1 MGNSQ
6 PFPITRPYCLC
17 HDPIAMFR
25 YSSSTTMRIQAVVV
39 ALCML
44 CHAFSSLCG
53 HGPLPPSLWLN
64 ALAAVAT
71 ASRPTITS
79 QMLRPPALSAWKQNW
94 VLSPRR
100 YAQKRHST
108 AATKQAVNN
117 DWYDQRRTTLCTLQP
132 PDRQQF
138 PPSHRPPTAL
148 LNRRRCY
155 GRHISMQIAGVP
167 ILSQPHTKANMEG
180 RCWSEEKSGN
190 HRHAY
195 RMRLRYSSCPP
206 TSDQCRP
213 PIAIPPNSQ

>member
-1 MGNSQ
+1 
-6 PFPITRPYCLC
+6 
-17 HDPIAMFR
+17 MFR

-71 ASRPTITS
+71 ASSPTITS

-108 AATKQAVNN
+108 AATKQAVACTARTEQAVNN
-117 DWYDQRRTTLCTLQP
+117 DWYDQRRSTLCILQP
-132 PDRQQF
+132 PDPQQL

-148 LNRRRCY
+148 LTRRRCY
-155 GRHISMQIAGVP
+155 GRYITMQTAGVP
-167 ILSQPHTKANMEG
+167 ILSQPRTTTNMEG
-180 RCWSEEKSGN
+180 RCWSEEKN
-190 HRHAY
+190 QNYRHVR
-195 RMRLRYSSCPP
+195 RMRLRNSSRPT